1 MAEYFSLPMSANL
14 FQTKYV
20 MKKLAILLLPLC
32 ISCSRSGNTVS
43 PVRKDIIETVY
54 ASGKIIPEN
63 EYHLFALTNGTVKEK
78 LVKEGDVVAQG
89 TVLFKISNEA
99 PLARLNAA
107 KILLN
112 NSQSNLSSQSRI
124 LNDLR
129 LSMENAA
136 VKFSNDSLNYFR
148 NKNLFE
154 HNAVSKSSMD
164 NAYTAYTISLNQKK
178 SAVEKYYATLNELD
192 VALQNAKSQAV
203 TAQTDADNYLI
214 KSESDATVFQLLK
227 EEGEAVRAGEV
238 VALLGE
244 KSKRVI
250 KLSVD
255 QQDIDKIKTGQEV
268 LLKSDVSG
276 SKVFHAVV
284 SQIYPVM
291 NELDQTFRVDARFV
305 DSVEQPYVHSSV
317 EANIIIQQKK
327 NALIVP
333 GAAMTAPDSLQVK
346 KEGKITSLF
355 VRTGIRTLD
364 DVEILD
370 GIDES
375 SVVIIPAQK

>member
-1 MAEYFSLPMSANL
+1 
-14 FQTKYV
+14 
-20 MKKLAILLLPLC
+20 MKKLVLIFLPLC
-32 ISCSRSGNTVS
+32 ISCSRSGTSVN
-43 PVRKDIIETVY
+43 PVRKNIIETVY

-78 LVKEGDVVAQG
+78 LVKEGDYVTDG
-89 TVLFKISNEA
+89 TVLYKISNEA

-107 KILLN
+107 NSLLN

-124 LNDLR
+124 LSDLR
-129 LSMENAA
+129 LSMESVS

-148 NKNLFE
+148 SKNLFDK
-154 HNAVSKSSMD
+154 NAVSKSSLD
-164 NAYTAYTISLNQKK
+164 NAFTTYTISLNQKK
-178 SAVEKYYATLNELD
+178 SAIEKYFATLNELD

-214 KSESDATVFQLLK
+214 KSGSKATVFQLFK

-255 QQDIDKIKTGQEV
+255 QQDIDKIKVGQEV

-276 SKVFHAVV
+276 NKIFHAIV

-291 NELDQTFRVDARFV
+291 NEIDQTFRVDAGFL
-305 DSVEQPYVHSSV
+305 DTVEQPYVHSSV

-327 NALIVP
+327 DAFIVP
-333 GAAMTAPDSLQVK
+333 SAAMIAQDSLQVK
-346 KEGKITSLF
+346 KEGKITNVF

-364 DVEILD
+364 DVEILE

-375 SVVIIPAQK
+375 SEVIIPAQK